1 MNNKT
6 TKMAVPDI
14 GNLLGRIAEKRDE
27 LPKAV
32 IQRVQPIEEAKS
44 ENSKELKGENVKE
57 LKSLSGKT
65 LDNKRVEVPNKT
77 GRKTLK
83 DPAVEYVK
91 ISPKISKVL
100 KKQVDRALVDER
112 LKDGEGRPLTTLD
125 ECVAFA
131 LDRLITIK

>member
-1 MNNKT
+1 
-6 TKMAVPDI
+6 MAVPDI

-44 ENSKELKGENVKE
+44 ENSKELK
-57 LKSLSGKT
+57 SLSGKT
-65 LDNKRVEVPNKT
+65 LENKRVEVPNKT

-91 ISPKISKVL
+91 ISPKISKML

-131 LDRLITIK
+131 LDRLINTK

>member
-1 MNNKT
+1 
-6 TKMAVPDI
+6 MAVPDI

-44 ENSKELKGENVKE
+44 ENSKELKSENFKD

-65 LDNKRVEVPNKT
+65 LENNRVEVPNKT

-83 DPAVEYVK
+83 DPSVEYVK
-91 ISPKISKVL
+91 ISPKISKIL

-131 LDRLITIK
+131 LDRLINTK

>member
-6 TKMAVPDI
+6 TKMTVPDI

-32 IQRVQPIEEAKS
+32 IQRVQPIEEAKN
-44 ENSKELKGENVKE
+44 ENSKELKSENGKE

-65 LDNKRVEVPNKT
+65 LENKRVEVPNKT

-83 DPAVEYVK
+83 DPSIEYVK
-91 ISPKISKVL
+91 ISPKISRSL

-112 LKDGEGRPLTTLD
+112 LKDSEGRPLTTLD

-131 LDRLITIK
+131 LDKLINSK